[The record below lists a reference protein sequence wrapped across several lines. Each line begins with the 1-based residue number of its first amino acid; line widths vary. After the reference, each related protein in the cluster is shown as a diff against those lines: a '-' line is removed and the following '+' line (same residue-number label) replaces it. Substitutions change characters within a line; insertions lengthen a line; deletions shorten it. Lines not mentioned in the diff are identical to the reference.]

1 MKRLILCFDGTWNA
15 VLDPDTVTNVVKF
28 AQSIRPT
35 ASDGTKQ
42 VVYYNSGVGSGGT
55 IDRILGGV
63 FGFGLE
69 SNVKRAL
76 AFLTLNYEVREDADG
91 REKKVFRDGIEYT
104 DGDEIF
110 LFGFSRGAY
119 TARALAGVIGGAG
132 IPKHMDFQDLELL
145 WNHYRIKP
153 RLRHKEV
160 DAIANR
166 AWRPRVRCIGVW
178 DTVGAYGLPA
188 GFGIG
193 ALARHFISWTRGF
206 HDREFGRHIDIGLHA
221 MAVDEMRRPFAPAFW
236 TRKRGDKPL
245 DAVVEQVWFAG
256 AHSNIGGGYEHSGL
270 SDLTLTWMIARAN
283 ELASLEFDE
292 DEIRG
297 KLWPCAACT
306 LYRSYLGWPLSR
318 LRPYI
323 RDVLPVHAIKHRP
336 LLWRGHDRSSE
347 HINEKVHWSVVERQH
362 LPEALVDG
370 VKAQRYFPTHL
381 KNIPDDRVAHC
392 TELERRIIE
401 HCRGEVSGVIKQRPR
416 CGCPHAINV

>member
-15 VLDPDTVTNVVKF
+15 VLDPDTVTNVVKL
-28 AQSIRPT
+28 AQAIRPT
-35 ASDGTKQ
+35 ASDGIKQ

-132 IPKHMDFQDLELL
+132 IPKHTDFQDLELL

-166 AWRPRVRCIGVW
+166 AWRPVS
-178 DTVGAYGLPA
+178 AA
-188 GFGIG
+188 SAFGIPW
-193 ALARHFISWTRGF
+193 APMACLLDLES
-206 HDREFGRHIDIGLHA
+206 GR
-221 MAVDEMRRPFAPAFW
+221 
-236 TRKRGDKPL
+236 
-245 DAVVEQVWFAG
+245 
-256 AHSNIGGGYEHSGL
+256 
-270 SDLTLTWMIARAN
+270 
-283 ELASLEFDE
+283 
-292 DEIRG
+292 
-297 KLWPCAACT
+297 
-306 LYRSYLGWPLSR
+306 
-318 LRPYI
+318 
-323 RDVLPVHAIKHRP
+323 
-336 LLWRGHDRSSE
+336 
-347 HINEKVHWSVVERQH
+347 
-362 LPEALVDG
+362 
-370 VKAQRYFPTHL
+370 
-381 KNIPDDRVAHC
+381 
-392 TELERRIIE
+392 
-401 HCRGEVSGVIKQRPR
+401 
-416 CGCPHAINV
+416 